1 LRITAV
7 SFILA
12 IVRDC
17 SKIGC
22 REPAVATAAM
32 RYREREVWLVELIP
46 ERDPN
51 LLDLCEEHAGRIT
64 APRGWTLRQERL
76 KSADAVPIPPGIPVA
91 TG

>member
-1 LRITAV
+1 MLAV
-7 SFILA
+7 
-12 IVRDC
+12 VREC

-32 RYREREVWLVELIP
+32 RYREREVWLGELVP

-51 LLDLCEEHAGRIT
+51 LLDLCAEHAGRIT

-76 KSADAVPIPPGIPVA
+76 HAPDAVPIPPAVPLAAG
-91 TG
+91 